1 MLNDI
6 SVIVPIYNEQQIIH
20 ELYNR
25 LQKTVAQISDNYELI
40 FVNDGSKDNSLQVL
54 LKLTELDPRVFYIN
68 FSRNFGHQ
76 IAVTAGLDASNG
88 TSVVFIDG
96 YLQDPS

>member
-76 IAVTAGLDASNG
+76 IAVTAGLDALLILKKITNILPI
-88 TSVVFIDG
+88 F
-96 YLQDPS
+96 